1 MEKDKT
7 KENILKQSYVTRTM
21 GYLDVFPKRELW
33 KKISVEF
40 NGTFKISHN
49 SGNELEI
56 LTINIPYKN
65 WKIKLSESDTRP
77 FKFEIE
83 FQTNKDFE
91 LIIGFEDA
99 IDKLLKR
106 LGKKEIEIACDKF
119 DNRYLIKSQDP
130 ELTKRLLTQEIMD
143 CLLKY
148 NVYSLAYNTNLKK
161 LTSSLITV
169 ISRTVDDKS
178 TIEDLVKLHMR
189 LIDKLEELMLIK

>member
-1 MEKDKT
+1 MSDKKKDGL
-7 KENILKQSYVTRTM
+7 LKQTFVTRTM
-21 GYLDVFPKRELW
+21 GYLDVFQKRELW
-33 KKISVEF
+33 KKVSEEF

-56 LTINIPYKN
+56 LRIFIPYKK
-65 WKIKLSESDTRP
+65 WEIKLSESDTRP

-83 FQTNKDFE
+83 FKSEKNYE

-106 LGKKEIEIACDKF
+106 LGKREVEIANDKF
-119 DNRYLIKSQDP
+119 DNRYLIKSHDP
-130 ELTKRLLTQEIMD
+130 VLTKKLFTQEIID

-148 NVYSLAYNTNLKK
+148 NVYSLAYSSDLKK
-161 LTSSLITV
+161 QASNLITV

-178 TIEDLVKLHMR
+178 TMEDLIKLQMR
-189 LIDKLEELMLIK
+189 LIDKFEELMLIK